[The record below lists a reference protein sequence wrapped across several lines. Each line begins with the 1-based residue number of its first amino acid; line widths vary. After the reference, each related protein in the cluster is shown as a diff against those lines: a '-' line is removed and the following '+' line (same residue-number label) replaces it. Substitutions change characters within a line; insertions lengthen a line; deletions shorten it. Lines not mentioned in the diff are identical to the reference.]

1 MREMLGDIASFA
13 TLFYFLFILLVI
25 GRIVTIFS
33 FKQLWKDRIMVNLE
47 EYSSYDIVDE
57 IVYREQWE
65 EPIYGILLS
74 KEGIRNLKV
83 FDVKADKGGISHL
96 KGNLIYK
103 WPFLN
108 IGQAIAFRVMTGDLY
123 PTLFIEYDRLDFTH
137 IKIEWRDNLK
147 NGVYSEL
154 VTPKHTI
161 KSVLYYL
168 YLCRQ
173 SV

>member
-13 TLFYFLFILLVI
+13 TLFLFLIYFI

-33 FKQLWKDRIMVNLE
+33 FKQLWKDKIMVNLE

-57 IVYREQWE
+57 VACQAQRE
-65 EPIYGILLS
+65 EPVYGILLS
-74 KEGIRNLKV
+74 EEGMRNLKV
-83 FDVKADKGGISHL
+83 FDVKVDRDGISRL
-96 KGNLIYK
+96 KGNLIYER
-103 WPFLN
+103 PFLN
-108 IGQAIAFRVMTGDLY
+108 IGQAIAFRVMTGDLF

-137 IKIEWRDNLK
+137 VKIEWRDNLK

-168 YLCRQ
+168 CR
-173 SV
+173 